1 MFDFDVG
8 KLVVIGVVALVV
20 IGPKDLP
27 RVLRQVGQVVGKM
40 RRMAS
45 DFQGQFMDAM
55 READVADLK
64 ADLEKSVADAKLDV
78 AFDPLKDAHEQI
90 VKAIET
96 DPSAAPAL
104 ATAEPPPPEVEG
116 LAVPAETMDVALPQ
130 VALDEN
136 ALEPPLPVPPKVSR
150 AKKARAAPEGA
161 APEGDDAP
169 AVPKKR
175 APRKKAQA
183 ADPAPATDTEA

>member
-45 DFQGQFMDAM
+45 EFQGQFMEAM

-64 ADLEKSVADAKLDV
+64 TDLEKTVADAKLDV

-96 DPSAAPAL
+96 DPAAASAL
-104 ATAEPPPPEVEG
+104 ATAEPLPPEVEG
-116 LAVPAETMDVALPQ
+116 LTAPTETMDAAQPPVEI
-130 VALDEN
+130 DEN
-136 ALEPPLPVPPKVSR
+136 ALEPPAPAPPKPSR
-150 AKKARAAPEGA
+150 VKKPKVVAEAADGE
-161 APEGDDAP
+161 DAP
-169 AVPKKR
+169 VAPKKR
-175 APRKKAQA
+175 APRKKAA
-183 ADPAPATDTEA
+183 EADPAPAGDDEA

>member
-27 RVLRQVGQVVGKM
+27 RVLRQVGQIVGKM

-45 DFQGQFMDAM
+45 DFQSQFMDAM

-64 ADLEKSVADAKLDV
+64 ADLEKTVADAKLDV

-96 DPSAAPAL
+96 DPVAASAL
-104 ATAEPPPPEVEG
+104 ATAEPLPPEVEG
-116 LAVPAETMDVALPQ
+116 LAAPTETMDVAQPP
-130 VALDEN
+130 VAIDEN
-136 ALEPPLPVPPKVSR
+136 ALEPPAPPKP
-150 AKKARAAPEGA
+150 ARARKTKAAAAGATDEGEGA
-161 APEGDDAP
+161 P
-169 AVPKKR
+169 AIAKKR

-183 ADPAPATDTEA
+183 ADSAPATDTEA